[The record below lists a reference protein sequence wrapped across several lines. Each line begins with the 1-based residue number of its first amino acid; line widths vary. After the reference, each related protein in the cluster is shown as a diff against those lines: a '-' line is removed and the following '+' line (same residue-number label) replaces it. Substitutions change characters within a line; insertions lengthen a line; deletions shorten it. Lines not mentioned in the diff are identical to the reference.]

1 MALIPGTF
9 PQKFRLELLSLL
21 GFCTV
26 ACSSGEVNLELTSM
40 AAEDSALYDHAA
52 EYLTGRAYFSQAFA
66 TLQCPSTESPS
77 TESPSTESPAND
89 SSDGDSS
96 ACLLRVEGRDEV
108 YEGASRTLIL
118 HVATGAQPLPGAV
131 DLAALGTDTYGVEP
145 IVYANTEDVDPDE
158 TVKRYGYSCVYHSG
172 SVYLFEAPV
181 VGEKVSGQFE
191 ALELSCTTQL
201 APDETV
207 PALLTGTFEVEIT
220 ARTF

>member
-9 PQKFRLELLSLL
+9 PQKFRLELVSLL

-52 EYLTGRAYFSQAFA
+52 EYLTDRAYFSQAFA
-66 TLQCPSTESPS
+66 TLQCP
-77 TESPSTESPAND
+77 AND
-89 SSDGDSS
+89 SSDGDST

-131 DLAALGTDTYGVEP
+131 DLAALGAEPYGVEP

-172 SVYLFEAPV
+172 SVFLFEAPV
-181 VGEKVSGQFE
+181 AGEKVSGQFE

-201 APDETV
+201 APDEVV
-207 PALLTGTFEVEIT
+207 PALLTGTFEVEVT